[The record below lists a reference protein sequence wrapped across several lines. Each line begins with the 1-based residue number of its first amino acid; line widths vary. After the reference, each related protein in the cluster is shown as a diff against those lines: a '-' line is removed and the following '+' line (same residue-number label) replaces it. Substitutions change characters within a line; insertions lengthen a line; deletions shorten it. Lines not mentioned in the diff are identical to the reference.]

1 MRSLLLL
8 LLCVLLVLGADKGV
22 RGDAFAKD
30 NKNSDATIAVS
41 VSSDGHAEARLS
53 GAGDDDTGKEPK
65 RQAASP
71 WPPLSDNLK
80 FYNDLIPSRPQGCNL
95 FEFVC
100 GIVCVCVSLSPP
112 LGVLC
117 VLDVQLQHNTHQAD
131 FELTLCYRCQA
142 VHDSRNLEREVG
154 VAREASWLYTMVRLP
169 RAIPCGAG

>member
-8 LLCVLLVLGADKGV
+8 LLCVLLVFGADKCV
-22 RGDAFAKD
+22 RGDDFAKD

-95 FEFVC
+95 FELVC
-100 GIVCVCVSLSPP
+100 GTVCVCV
-112 LGVLC
+112 C
-117 VLDVQLQHNTHQAD
+117 VAFSSTGCAVCIWQCPGCAATTQHAP
-131 FELTLCYRCQA
+131 
-142 VHDSRNLEREVG
+142 G
-154 VAREASWLYTMVRLP
+154 
-169 RAIPCGAG
+169 